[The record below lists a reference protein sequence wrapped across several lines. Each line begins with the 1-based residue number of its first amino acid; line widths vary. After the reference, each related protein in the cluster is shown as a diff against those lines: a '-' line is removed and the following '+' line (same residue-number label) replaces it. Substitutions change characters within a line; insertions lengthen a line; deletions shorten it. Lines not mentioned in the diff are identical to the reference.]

1 MSNHPKNQA
10 TNPTTKEA
18 ENMGVLFGGSHC
30 NGDTFPMVNPG
41 LSIRVN
47 SMPRRKR
54 SVRPCTCSIAL
65 MSRETKTQSTV

>member
-1 MSNHPKNQA
+1 MSNHPNYQA
-10 TNPTTKEA
+10 TNQTTKEA

-47 SMPRRKR
+47 SLCRVERGLY
-54 SVRPCTCSIAL
+54 ILAHA
-65 MSRETKTQSTV
+65 